1 MAFFKKA
8 CKGLSPGQHTYTPED
23 MKRVGWCM
31 NKNIFVSISPGKGID
46 DWFLEIKLNGKTHTD
61 SKLYTGLEALDKLYE
76 YYKYYYNKYNEK
88 N

>member
-1 MAFFKKA
+1 MAFYKKA
-8 CKGLSPGQHTYTPED
+8 KAGKSPGMRFYTHQEIK
-23 MKRVGWCM
+23 MVGWCM

-61 SKLYTGLEALDKLYE
+61 SKAYTGLEALDKLYE